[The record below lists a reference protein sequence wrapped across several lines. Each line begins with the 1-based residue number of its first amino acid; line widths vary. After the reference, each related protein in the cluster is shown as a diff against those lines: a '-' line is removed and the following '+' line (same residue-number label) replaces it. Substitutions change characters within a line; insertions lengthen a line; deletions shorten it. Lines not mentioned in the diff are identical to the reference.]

1 MTQPVHIQ
9 PEIFERLPFTVEA
22 IRLTPENLTA
32 VAEWCGGQVRTSGKR
47 GIQKYI
53 KVDVKRA
60 LNDRQ
65 TMAYV
70 GDWVLRAGSGF
81 KVYTPKAF
89 DASFKKQV
97 ADMVEVVGKMIER
110 EKNEDKLET
119 ELDTPVEPGQ
129 YSEGGPQPTIS
140 V

>member
-1 MTQPVHIQ
+1 MTQPFHIQ
-9 PEIFERLPFTVEA
+9 PEVFERLPFTVEA
-22 IRLTPENLTA
+22 IRVTPENLTA
-32 VAEWCGGQVRTSGKR
+32 VADWCGGQVRTSGKR

-65 TMAYV
+65 TMAYI

-89 DASFKKQV
+89 NESFRRQV
-97 ADMVEVVGKMIER
+97 EDMVDVVSNMVDR
-110 EKNEDKLET
+110 EKEEIRKEADVEAGRAP
-119 ELDTPVEPGQ
+119 EEVPFGSSSFVTPN
-129 YSEGGPQPTIS
+129 
-140 V
+140 